1 MENTLYPNSFQ
12 VNNFY
17 VDKCLHL
24 LDGNEIKVLLY
35 VIRRIIG
42 FNKNFDFISLGQL
55 ENGIVTQS
63 GERLDSGTGLSK
75 PSIIKALSGLKKYGI
90 LLEVQKSQ
98 SPKLGS
104 AYTLQFN
111 YDKIDLIN
119 LEKRELDKGR
129 NTSKKD
135 LLVKDI
141 YQSKPFT
148 SKKDLLVDQPK
159 NSQKSVDLLVNG
171 FDTQNSDK
179 NKNKKEEEEKEIGI
193 SLSLNACSFDSASTF
208 LGSDKVEEFPINKA
222 TLKSETQKPE
232 NPNNPNNPN
241 NPKKDEQQ
249 VQTIQPKSEP
259 SKPTKQKNPPDPRS
273 KHPAI
278 VAVREIVG
286 RFPDKLI
293 WDEIIQ
299 ALGESPDLE
308 QLKFCA
314 REWAKKTT
322 NMGNLSTWLFDWYVN
337 GLPVSAYQ
345 GQVQKIEVKQEAIS
359 NSLVVTNQPTR
370 IVQPQQFQQPV
381 INNKAIQT
389 QSMLDR
395 QFAAIR
401 KKMEG
406 EVHENSE
413 NNNHRRT

>member
-1 MENTLYPNSFQ
+1 M
-12 VNNFY
+12 
-17 VDKCLHL
+17 DKCLHL

-111 YDKIDLIN
+111 YDKIDLTN

-179 NKNKKEEEEKEIGI
+179 NKKKKEEEEEKEIGI
-193 SLSLNACSFDSASTF
+193 SHSLNACSFDSASTF
-208 LGSDKVEEFPINKA
+208 LGSDKVEEFSTNKA

-232 NPNNPNNPN
+232 NPNNPK

-259 SKPTKQKNPPDPRS
+259 SKPAKQKNLPDPRS

-278 VAVREIVG
+278 VAVREIIG

-299 ALGESPDLE
+299 AVGESPDLE

-337 GLPVSAYQ
+337 GLPVSTYQ
-345 GQVQKIEVKQEAIS
+345 GQVLNQTQNQAQIQVQSQNARTELAV
-359 NSLVVTNQPTR
+359 NSPTQLVQSR
-370 IVQPQQFQQPV
+370 QFQQP
-381 INNKAIQT
+381 IIHNKAIQT
-389 QSMLDR
+389 QNFNDAV
-395 QFAAIR
+395 FDTIR
-401 KKMEG
+401 KQMKG
-406 EVHENSE
+406 
-413 NNNHRRT
+413 

>member
-24 LDGNEIKVLLY
+24 LDGNETKVLLY

-148 SKKDLLVDQPK
+148 SKNRLLVDQPK

-171 FDTQNSDK
+171 FYTQNSDK
-179 NKNKKEEEEKEIGI
+179 NKNKKEEEKEIGI

-208 LGSDKVEEFPINKA
+208 LGSDKVEEFSTSKA

-232 NPNNPNNPN
+232 NPNNPNNP
-241 NPKKDEQQ
+241 KKDEQQ
-249 VQTIQPKSEP
+249 ARTIQPKSEP

-273 KHPAI
+273 KHVAI
-278 VAVREIVG
+278 VAVREIIG

-337 GLPVSAYQ
+337 GLPLSTYQ
-345 GQVQKIEVKQEAIS
+345 GQVLNHTQTQTQAQTQAQSQNARTELTV
-359 NSLVVTNQPTR
+359 NSPTQLVQSR
-370 IVQPQQFQQPV
+370 QFQQP
-381 INNKAIQT
+381 IIHNKAIQT
-389 QSMLDR
+389 QNFNDAV
-395 QFAAIR
+395 FDTIR
-401 KKMEG
+401 KQMKG
-406 EVHENSE
+406 
-413 NNNHRRT
+413 